1 MTSNDNLY
9 GPPQQA
15 APQPIIINNSQ
26 TSEKRKPKLNHMLH
40 IILSIVTGGVWLF
53 VYVPLLIFKG
63 K

>member
-9 GPPQQA
+9 GPPQQP
-15 APQPIIINNSQ
+15 APQPINIHMNQ
-26 TSEKRKPKLNHMLH
+26 TNEKRKPKLNHVLH
-40 IILSIVTGGVWLF
+40 IILSILTGGLWLI

>member
-15 APQPIIINNSQ
+15 TPQPIIINNSQ
-26 TSEKRKPKLNHMLH
+26 SSEKRKPKLNHMLH

>member
-26 TSEKRKPKLNHMLH
+26 SSEKRKPKLNHPLH
-40 IILSIVTGGVWLF
+40 IILSILTGGLWLI